1 MRGVLV
7 SLPTAISGAT
17 RLYIAFT
24 ICSLSVDY
32 VLVVG
37 AFFLTLS
44 IYTSDRIEEFGDN
57 LIYPAFFKFANSSNS
72 LLGALDML

>member
-17 RLYIAFT
+17 RLYIAFI

-44 IYTSDRIEEFGDN
+44 IYTLDRIEEFGDN
-57 LIYPAFFKFANSSNS
+57 LGYPAFFISWGWHCIHSKV
-72 LLGALDML
+72 